1 MKVKERKILIRNI
14 ADGDRIYDEM
24 KKSMLS
30 VSPTIGSLV
39 SMNYALSK
47 LMANYK
53 LAMAKIDI
61 NVEDYI
67 GSMIKTW
74 EHQLENGEA
83 DDQLEFDAF
92 ALTVERLAE
101 AQG

>member
-1 MKVKERKILIRNI
+1 MKERKILIRNI
-14 ADGDRIYDEM
+14 AEGDRIYDEM
-24 KKSMLS
+24 KKAMLS

-39 SMNYALSK
+39 SMNY
-47 LMANYK
+47 NYK

-74 EHQLENGEA
+74 EQQLENGEA

>member
-1 MKVKERKILIRNI
+1 
-14 ADGDRIYDEM
+14 
-24 KKSMLS
+24 
-30 VSPTIGSLV
+30 
-39 SMNYALSK
+39 
-47 LMANYK
+47 MANYK

-74 EHQLENGEA
+74 EQQLENGEA

>member
-1 MKVKERKILIRNI
+1 MKERKILIRNI
-14 ADGDRIYDEM
+14 AEGDRIYDEM
-24 KKSMLS
+24 KKAMLS

-67 GSMIKTW
+67 GRPTTSW
-74 EHQLENGEA
+74 S
-83 DDQLEFDAF
+83 
-92 ALTVERLAE
+92 LTLLR
-101 AQG
+101 